1 MVNCLLVWHFWKQK
15 NMERVADEIIA
26 IHNNILEIKDV
37 HLLLLEKT
45 ILAKLSTFLLKQ
57 FDERLFSKW

>member
-1 MVNCLLVWHFWKQK
+1 
-15 NMERVADEIIA
+15 MERVADEIIA

>member
-1 MVNCLLVWHFWKQK
+1 MSFSLTLLETKK

-26 IHNNILEIKDV
+26 IHNSIIEIKDV